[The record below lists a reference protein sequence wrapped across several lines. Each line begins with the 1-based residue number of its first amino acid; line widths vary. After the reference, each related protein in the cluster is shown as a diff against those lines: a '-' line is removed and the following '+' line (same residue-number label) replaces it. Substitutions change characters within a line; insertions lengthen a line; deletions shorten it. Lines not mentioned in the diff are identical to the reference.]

1 MSFLVWCIWEWWTQQ
16 PIFTRAIHFSRTNTL
31 YLCNC
36 PAKKRVCVCVCAC
49 FAPEAEKKNTHYKH
63 FASVFPRH
71 AIASSDSG
79 QSKVLEMPEEPS
91 LTCMRARAGLWCNC
105 SNGEGQRPA
114 QLVRGIKAQM
124 WTQHLGF
131 LAAVS
136 VLFED
141 GGAILHGKH
150 FLNRWKSSVNCVAAK
165 RFCALRVLTC
175 STLLRSCILSLDP
188 HDREP
193 FIQAVRLFE
202 SLPPACVVLF
212 TRPFW
217 YWI

>member
-1 MSFLVWCIWEWWTQQ
+1 MSDVSENDGLNGQFLHVPSISPTRTHCIFVIALQ
-16 PIFTRAIHFSRTNTL
+16 RN
-31 YLCNC
+31 
-36 PAKKRVCVCVCAC
+36 VCVRAC
-49 FAPEAEKKNTHYKH
+49 FAHGPCLSWSRKNTHYKH
-63 FASVFPRH
+63 FVSVLPRH
-71 AIASSDSG
+71 AIGSSDSG

-114 QLVRGIKAQM
+114 QPVRDIKAQM

-141 GGAILHGKH
+141 GGWILHGQH
-150 FLNRWKSSVNCVAAK
+150 FENRWKSYFNCIAAK
-165 RFCALRVLTC
+165 MFYALGDLTC
-175 STLLRSCILSLDP
+175 SILLRSCILSLDP
-188 HDREP
+188 HDSEP
-193 FIQAVRLFE
+193 FIQAVRLFK

-212 TRPFW
+212 TRLFW